1 MKSFSWPINLCL
13 KYFMAPT
20 QTLRPPLLLHVQSLV
35 DSISMCTCRSENSR
49 ILEKKQSE
57 NVNCITE
64 YPMFEAA
71 ILTHWTLLTI
81 SFVKKQENAFG
92 NWMDFRIRIGKAFIQ
107 MIMLHCQI
115 IWRLDNW
122 LVRHAT
128 QY

>member
-1 MKSFSWPINLCL
+1 
-13 KYFMAPT
+13 MAPT

-57 NVNCITE
+57 NVKCITE